1 MRILI
6 QSAEIVDDSSPFQG
20 QKVDLLIENGQIREI
35 AATID
40 QQADQVIDAE
50 GLHLSVGWLDMRVSA
65 KDPGQEYKEDLVSVS
80 RAAAAGGFTEIAVLP
95 DTHPG
100 VQSKEA
106 VLYQRKAVAGG
117 PVRILPIASV
127 TLKNEGKELAEMI
140 DLHHAGAVAFSDGEK
155 PIWHTDIFV
164 KTLQYLQPWGG
175 LLINRPEDTLL
186 TRFGTMNEGVS
197 STMLGLKGRPKL
209 AEEMMIVRDLQLLEY
224 AMVVGRQEVALHF
237 SLISAAG
244 SVALI
249 REAKRKGLPIS
260 CDIAAH
266 QIAFDDTALADFDT
280 NLKVN
285 PPFRSQSDIAAL
297 WEGLSDGTI
306 DAIVS
311 DHNPQDE
318 ESKKL
323 EFDLAEFGII
333 GLETAFAVINTHN
346 PGLPLG
352 RLIEKFTVQ
361 PRRILRQLQPQIAE
375 GQPAN
380 LTLFDTRTEWTFTE
394 ADIRSK
400 SRNTPFVGKKL
411 KGRPVATLYNGQV
424 TIRHPQYAH

>member
-1 MRILI
+1 MRLLI
-6 QSAEIVDDSSPFQG
+6 HSAEIVDAGSPFQG

-40 QQADQVIDAE
+40 QQADQVIDAD
-50 GLHLSVGWLDMRVSA
+50 GLHVSVGWMDMRVSA
-65 KDPGQEYKEDLVSVS
+65 KDPGQEYKEDLASVS

-95 DTHPG
+95 DTHPS
-100 VQSKEA
+100 VQTKEA

-140 DLHHAGAVAFSDGEK
+140 DLYHAGAVAFSDGEK

-186 TRFGTMNEGVS
+186 TRFGTMNEGLS
-197 STMLGLKGRPKL
+197 STMLGLKGMPRL

-224 AMVVGRQEVALHF
+224 VMVAGHQEVALHF

-306 DAIVS
+306 DVVVS

-323 EFDLAEFGII
+323 EFDLAAFGII

-352 RLIEKFTVQ
+352 RLIEKWTVQ
-361 PRRILRQLQPQIAE
+361 PRRVLRQLQPRIAE
-375 GQPAN
+375 GLPAN
-380 LTLFDTRTEWTFTE
+380 LTLFDTRTEWIFTE

-411 KGRPVATLYNGQV
+411 KGRPVATLYNGQL
-424 TIRHPQYAH
+424 TISHPQYAH

>member
-1 MRILI
+1 MRLLI
-6 QSAEIVDDSSPFQG
+6 HSAEIVDAGSPFHG
-20 QKVDLLIENGQIREI
+20 QQVDVLIENGQMIEI
-35 AATID
+35 APGIDREVDQTIE
-40 QQADQVIDAE
+40 AE
-50 GLHLSVGWLDMRVSA
+50 GMHLSVGWLDMRVSA
-65 KDPGQEYKEDLVSVS
+65 KDPGQEHKEDLQSVS

-95 DTHPG
+95 DTHPS

-106 VLYQRKAVAGG
+106 VIYQRKAVAGG

-186 TRFGTMNEGVS
+186 TRFGTMNEGLS
-197 STMLGLKGRPKL
+197 STMLGLKGMPKL

-224 AMVVGRQEVALHF
+224 AMVDGRQEVALHF
-237 SLISAAG
+237 SLISSAG

-249 REAKRKGLPIS
+249 REAKRRGLPIS

-285 PPFRSQSDIAAL
+285 PPFRSQADIAAL
-297 WEGLSDGTI
+297 WEGLTDGTI
-306 DAIVS
+306 DVIVS

-333 GLETAFAVINTHN
+333 GLETAFAVVHTHN

-352 RLIEKFTVQ
+352 QLIEKFTVQ
-361 PRRILRQLQPQIAE
+361 PRRILRQSQPQIVE

-394 ADIRSK
+394 AHIRSK
-400 SRNTPFVGKKL
+400 SRNTPFVGKKF
-411 KGRPVATLYNGQV
+411 KGRPVATIYNGQV
-424 TIRHPQYAH
+424 TISQEQYA